1 MSRHVVI
8 GTAGHV
14 DHGKTALVKALTGTD
29 TDRWAEE
36 KRRGITI
43 DLGFAVLDLGGG
55 LTASIVD
62 VPGHEGFVRNMVAG
76 ATGVDVALMVVAADE
91 GVMPQTVEHL
101 AILEFLG
108 VRTGVVVISKA
119 DLAEPE
125 WLELVE
131 SDVRERLSR
140 SSVAW
145 QPPVAFSAVSGD
157 GADRV
162 REALAQAAR
171 GAIERSADDLFR
183 LPVDR
188 VFSVAGA
195 GTVVTG
201 TSWGGSVGVGD
212 EVRVLPGGARARVR
226 SVQVHGE
233 VRERAEP
240 GRRTALALPGV
251 SKGELARGCVVVSDP
266 AWRESRALDVLITL
280 LPDSRPLTQRSRV
293 RLHMGTAEVMARVT
307 PAAEGEIAPGEGG
320 AVRLRLEKPLVA
332 RWGDRGVLRSYSPVH
347 TIGGCVVVDP
357 WPPSRPRRPR
367 ALEDR
372 AGADPAG
379 RVAASVAMSG
389 SRGLAVADLPVR
401 LGIHPDQVAEAVRQ
415 VAAAGVVEVDGRLVT
430 TQVIEAARQ
439 ATLEALAGYHT
450 GSPLEPGMPRELLRA
465 IAEKSALADY
475 VQEQLAAEGRIAI
488 EGGTVRSSDFRPT
501 LSQQEEEW
509 RETIGSALGA
519 AGFRGRT
526 SAELA
531 EEVPPEAALR
541 LAEFLVRQGTAVRVG
556 KERYYE
562 RPALE
567 RLRDEIVD
575 EVTRLGRATPA
586 QLRERTGLTR
596 KYLIPVL
603 EWLDGGGFT
612 IRDGDARK
620 PGPAAGRR
628 SEGG

>member
-1 MSRHVVI
+1 LSRHVVI

-14 DHGKTALVKALTGTD
+14 DHGKTALVKSLTGTD

-62 VPGHEGFVRNMVAG
+62 VPGHEDFVRNMVAG

-125 WLELVE
+125 WMELVE

-145 QPPVAFSAVSGD
+145 QAPVTFSTVTGSGID
-157 GADRV
+157 EV
-162 REALAQAAR
+162 REALAEAAH
-171 GAIERSADDLFR
+171 GAIERSAEDLFR

-201 TSWGGSVGVGD
+201 TSWGGSVGAGE
-212 EVRVLPGGARARVR
+212 EVRVLPGEARARVR

-251 SKGELARGCVVVSDP
+251 SKGELTRGCVVVSDP
-266 AWRESRALDVLITL
+266 AWRESRALDVLIRL
-280 LPDSRPLTQRSRV
+280 LPGSRPLTQRSRV
-293 RLHMGTAEVMARVT
+293 RLHIGTAEVMARVT
-307 PAAEGEIAPGEGG
+307 PAAEGEIGPGEG
-320 AVRLRLEKPLVA
+320 AAARLRLERPLVA

-357 WPPSRPRRPR
+357 WPPARPRRPR
-367 ALEDR
+367 ALESR
-372 AGADPAG
+372 AVSDPAE
-379 RVAASVAMSG
+379 RVAASVALSG
-389 SRGLAVADLPVR
+389 SR
-401 LGIHPDQVAEAVRQ
+401 
-415 VAAAGVVEVDGRLVT
+415 RLVT
-430 TQVIEAARQ
+430 DQVIEETRQ
-439 ATLEALAGYHT
+439 ATLEALAGYHKR
-450 GSPLEPGMPRELLRA
+450 SPLELGMPRELLRS
-465 IAEKSALADY
+465 IAEASALADF

-501 LSQQEEEW
+501 LSEQEEEW
-509 RETIGSALGA
+509 REAIGGALSA

-526 SAELA
+526 GAELA
-531 EEVPPEAALR
+531 EAVPQEAAVR
-541 LAEFLVRQGTAVRVG
+541 LAEFLVRQGTAVRIG
-556 KERYYE
+556 RERYYE

-567 RLRDEIVD
+567 RLRDEIVE

-612 IRDGDARK
+612 VRDGDARK
-620 PGPAAGRR
+620 LGPAAGRR
-628 SEGG
+628 SEGS

>member
-14 DHGKTALVKALTGTD
+14 DHGKTALVKSLTGTD

-62 VPGHEGFVRNMVAG
+62 VPGHEDFVRNMVAG

-125 WLELVE
+125 WMELVE

-145 QPPVAFSAVSGD
+145 QAPVTFSTVTGSGID
-157 GADRV
+157 EV
-162 REALAQAAR
+162 REALAEAAH
-171 GAIERSADDLFR
+171 GAIERSAEDLFR

-201 TSWGGSVGVGD
+201 TSWGGSVGAGE
-212 EVRVLPGGARARVR
+212 EVRVLPGEARARVR

-251 SKGELARGCVVVSDP
+251 SKGELTRGCVVVSDP
-266 AWRESRALDVLITL
+266 AWRESRALDVLIRL
-280 LPDSRPLTQRSRV
+280 LPGSRPLTQRSRV
-293 RLHMGTAEVMARVT
+293 RLHIGTAEVMARVT
-307 PAAEGEIAPGEGG
+307 PAAEGEIGPGEG
-320 AVRLRLEKPLVA
+320 AAARLRLERPLVA

-357 WPPSRPRRPR
+357 WPPARPRRPR
-367 ALEDR
+367 ALESR
-372 AGADPAG
+372 AVSDPAE
-379 RVAASVAMSG
+379 RVAASVALSG
-389 SRGLAVADLPVR
+389 SR
-401 LGIHPDQVAEAVRQ
+401 
-415 VAAAGVVEVDGRLVT
+415 RLVT
-430 TQVIEAARQ
+430 DQVIEETRQ
-439 ATLEALAGYHT
+439 ATLEALAGYHKR
-450 GSPLEPGMPRELLRA
+450 SPLELGMPRELLRS
-465 IAEKSALADY
+465 IAEASALADF

-501 LSQQEEEW
+501 LSEQEEEW
-509 RETIGSALGA
+509 REAIGGALSA

-526 SAELA
+526 GAELA
-531 EEVPPEAALR
+531 EAVPQEAAVR
-541 LAEFLVRQGTAVRVG
+541 LAEFLVRQGTAVRIG
-556 KERYYE
+556 RERYYE

-567 RLRDEIVD
+567 RLRDEIVE

-612 IRDGDARK
+612 VRDGDARK
-620 PGPAAGRR
+620 LGPAAGRR
-628 SEGG
+628 SEGS

>member
-1 MSRHVVI
+1 LSRHVVI

-14 DHGKTALVKALTGTD
+14 DHGKTALVKSLTGTD

-62 VPGHEGFVRNMVAG
+62 VPGHEDFVRNMVAG

-125 WLELVE
+125 WMELVE

-145 QPPVAFSAVSGD
+145 QAPVTFSTVTGSGID
-157 GADRV
+157 EV
-162 REALAQAAR
+162 REALAEAAH
-171 GAIERSADDLFR
+171 GAIERSAEDLFR

-201 TSWGGSVGVGD
+201 TSWGGSVGAGE
-212 EVRVLPGGARARVR
+212 EVRVLPGEARARVR

-251 SKGELARGCVVVSDP
+251 SKGELTRGCVVVSDP
-266 AWRESRALDVLITL
+266 AWRESRALDVLIRL
-280 LPDSRPLTQRSRV
+280 LPGSRPLTQRSRV
-293 RLHMGTAEVMARVT
+293 RLHIGTAEVMARVT
-307 PAAEGEIAPGEGG
+307 PAAEGEIGPGEG
-320 AVRLRLEKPLVA
+320 AAARLRLERPLVA

-357 WPPSRPRRPR
+357 WPPARPRRPR
-367 ALEDR
+367 ALESR
-372 AGADPAG
+372 AVSDPAE
-379 RVAASVAMSG
+379 RVAASVALSG
-389 SRGLAVADLPVR
+389 SRGIPIVDLPVR
-401 LGIHPDQVAEAVRQ
+401 LGIHPGQVTEAVRQ
-415 VAAAGVVEVDGRLVT
+415 VTATGIVAVDGRLVT
-430 TQVIEAARQ
+430 DQVIEETRQ
-439 ATLEALAGYHT
+439 ATLEALAGYHKR
-450 GSPLEPGMPRELLRA
+450 SPLELGMPRELLRS
-465 IAEKSALADY
+465 IAEASALADF

-501 LSQQEEEW
+501 LSEQEEEW
-509 RETIGSALGA
+509 REAIGGALSA

-526 SAELA
+526 GVELA
-531 EEVPPEAALR
+531 EAVPQEAAVR
-541 LAEFLVRQGTAVRVG
+541 LAEFLVRQGTAVRIG
-556 KERYYE
+556 RERYYE

-567 RLRDEIVD
+567 RLHDEIVE

-612 IRDGDARK
+612 VRDGDARK
-620 PGPAAGRR
+620 LGPAAGRR
-628 SEGG
+628 SEGS

>member
-14 DHGKTALVKALTGTD
+14 DHGKTALVKSLTGTD

-62 VPGHEGFVRNMVAG
+62 VPGHEDFVRNMVAG

-125 WLELVE
+125 WMELVE

-145 QPPVAFSAVSGD
+145 QAPVTFSTVTGSGID
-157 GADRV
+157 EV
-162 REALAQAAR
+162 REALAEAAH
-171 GAIERSADDLFR
+171 GAIERSAEDLFR

-201 TSWGGSVGVGD
+201 TSWGGSVGAGE
-212 EVRVLPGGARARVR
+212 EVRVLPGEARARVR

-251 SKGELARGCVVVSDP
+251 SKGELTRGCVVVSDP
-266 AWRESRALDVLITL
+266 AWRESRALDVLIRL
-280 LPDSRPLTQRSRV
+280 LPGSRPLTQRSRV
-293 RLHMGTAEVMARVT
+293 RLHIGTAEVMARVT
-307 PAAEGEIAPGEGG
+307 PAAEGEIGPGEG
-320 AVRLRLEKPLVA
+320 AAARLRLERPLVA

-357 WPPSRPRRPR
+357 WPPARPRRPR
-367 ALEDR
+367 ALESR
-372 AGADPAG
+372 AVSDPAE
-379 RVAASVAMSG
+379 RVAASVALSG
-389 SRGLAVADLPVR
+389 SRGIPIVDLPVR
-401 LGIHPDQVAEAVRQ
+401 LGIHPGQVTEAVRQ
-415 VAAAGVVEVDGRLVT
+415 VTATGIVAVDGRLVT
-430 TQVIEAARQ
+430 DQVIEEARQ
-439 ATLEALAGYHT
+439 ATLEALAGYHKR
-450 GSPLEPGMPRELLRA
+450 SPLEPGMPRELLRS
-465 IAEKSALADY
+465 IAEASALADF

-501 LSQQEEEW
+501 LSEQEEEW
-509 RETIGSALGA
+509 REAIGGALSA

-526 SAELA
+526 GAELA
-531 EEVPPEAALR
+531 EAVPQEAAVR
-541 LAEFLVRQGTAVRVG
+541 LAEFLVRQGTAGRIG

-567 RLRDEIVD
+567 RLRDEIVE

-612 IRDGDARK
+612 VRDGDARK
-620 PGPAAGRR
+620 LGPAAGRR
-628 SEGG
+628 AEGS